1 MGSLK
6 HKHGIFESYRQAL
19 DWDPLRIRLI
29 EDRLLIRD
37 VPDEPEING
46 IVKPDNVE
54 TGVGKNGLYRIGIV
68 VATGPGNKFIE
79 VGTEGYGEDMR
90 VVRRKILGRCPTCEG
105 DGFDPDWPVSPMEIV
120 DYDGTKKRLGAAC
133 PNCTF
138 LDTPHGLVPLTIP
151 CTCKPGDRVIYERR
165 KEAEVFIDGVRYG
178 LVYEEQAVLMILG
191 KEY

>member
-6 HKHGIFESYRQAL
+6 HKHGIFESYQQIL

-46 IVKPDNVE
+46 IVKPDNIE

-90 VVRRKILGRCPTCEG
+90 VIRRRIGRRCEFCKG
-105 DGFDPDWPVSPMEIV
+105 TGLLFVDIEDSMSCICDSGFMPI
-120 DYDGTKKRLGAAC
+120 
-133 PNCTF
+133 
-138 LDTPHGLVPLTIP
+138 TIP

-178 LVYEEQAVLMILG
+178 LVYEEQACLAILG
-191 KEY
+191 SEA

>member
-1 MGSLK
+1 MLRFNPQSTPYSQVAAKYNSMSSLK

-37 VPDEPEING
+37 VPDEKEING
-46 IVKPDNVE
+46 LVVPDNIE
-54 TGVGKNGLYRIGIV
+54 TGVGKNGLYRIGII

-90 VVRRKILGRCPTCEG
+90 VIRRKITRRCGACEFLKCDAG
-105 DGFDPDWPVSPMEIV
+105 CNCTLC
-120 DYDGTKKRLGAAC
+120 DGTGREDI
-133 PNCTF
+133 T
-138 LDTPHGLVPLTIP
+138 VP

-191 KEY
+191 RD